1 MSRKT
6 AFNVTFIGDWATI
19 TTTVEAPTE
28 DKAILL
34 AGNLLADNYSF
45 DLDSWQTEAGRV

>member
-6 AFNVTFIGDWATI
+6 AYNVTFIGDWATI
-19 TTTVEAPTE
+19 TTTVEAPNE

-45 DLDSWQTEAGRV
+45 DLDSWQIEAERI